1 MSGDVKGKAREGVL
15 RRGVVRI
22 ARKRGARFSARSFRR
37 ARLADLEGIEWR
49 WWVGM
54 RAALWLHFGGDFHSE
69 ITKKWTDFYH
79 SRYVNESIKSPL
91 IPTQAS

>member
-1 MSGDVKGKAREGVL
+1 
-15 RRGVVRI
+15 
-22 ARKRGARFSARSFRR
+22 
-37 ARLADLEGIEWR
+37 
-49 WWVGM
+49 
-54 RAALWLHFGGDFHSE
+54 LWLHFGGDFHSE